1 MIMKFNGFMIE
12 GGNMKKGFTLIEL
25 MVVVVIIGILAA
37 IAIPNFIS
45 MQKRAKEAS
54 VKNNMHTMQ
63 LAAEDFA
70 TLSEGIYAADCAQTV
85 TQAVPAGLGI
95 VNLKY
100 IGGAVSAPL
109 PVGPDNLLP
118 LTFKNP
124 VNAANN
130 SFNSPAVANRAA
142 YAWVAGANEG
152 EVAYNPFNTAGA
164 PVGNGTSPSTAVRYE
179 IYGQGVDATLQI
191 TLSSGQ

>member
-1 MIMKFNGFMIE
+1 MKN
-12 GGNMKKGFTLIEL
+12 KGFTLIEL

-70 TLSEGIYAADCAQTV
+70 TLSQGTYAADCAQTV
-85 TQAVPAGLGI
+85 SQAVVDPLVIDPHYLA
-95 VNLKY
+95 
-100 IGGAVSAPL
+100 GAVSGL
-109 PVGPDNLLP
+109 IPVGPDNLLP
-118 LTFKNP
+118 LTYKNP
-124 VNAANN
+124 VIGLNP
-130 SFNSPAVANRAA
+130 SFFSPAVANRLT
-142 YAWVAGANEG
+142 WVWGAGNAG
-152 EVAYNPFNTAGA
+152 GVAYNPFDVLNA
-164 PVGNGTSPSTAVRYE
+164 PVGNGTSPSTATHYE
-179 IYGQGVDATLQI
+179 IYGQGVESTLQI

>member
-1 MIMKFNGFMIE
+1 MKN
-12 GGNMKKGFTLIEL
+12 KGFTLIEL

-85 TQAVPAGLGI
+85 TMAVPVGMGI
-95 VNLKY
+95 IDPHYLA
-100 IGGAVSAPL
+100 GAVSGMLPL
-109 PVGPDNLLP
+109 PPDNLLP
-118 LTFKNP
+118 LTYKNP
-124 VNAANN
+124 VMAANN
-130 SFNSPAVANRAA
+130 SYWSPAQIDRPSWIWIAAN
-142 YAWVAGANEG
+142 AGG
-152 EVAYNPFNTAGA
+152 VAYNPFDVTGT
-164 PVGNGTSPSTAVRYE
+164 PVANGTSPSTATYYE
-179 IYGQGVDATLQI
+179 IYGQGVESTLQI